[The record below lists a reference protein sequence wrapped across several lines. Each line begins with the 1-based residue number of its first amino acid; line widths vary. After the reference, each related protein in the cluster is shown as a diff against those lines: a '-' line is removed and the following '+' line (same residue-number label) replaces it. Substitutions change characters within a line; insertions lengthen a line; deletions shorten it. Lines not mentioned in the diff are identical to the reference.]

1 MSFIITIATR
11 EGIVMAADS
20 RLTLTFPDPNYSN
33 PKDPNEKL
41 RIAVPQSDTTRKLF
55 LAHNRIGISTCGDAV
70 IEGTPI
76 SGFIESFILSLPQG
90 ISVAETATGLLEY
103 VRQINPNL
111 NAWFHVTGYSGKNG
125 VQVTEAWLVGIAEN
139 HTRPSIAS
147 GEQGAQW
154 NGELDI
160 TSYT

>member
-1 MSFIITIATR
+1 
-11 EGIVMAADS
+11 
-20 RLTLTFPDPNYSN
+20 
-33 PKDPNEKL
+33 
-41 RIAVPQSDTTRKLF
+41 
-55 LAHNRIGISTCGDAV
+55 LAQNRIGISTCGDAV

-76 SGFIESFILSLPQG
+76 SGFIESFTLSLPEG

-111 NAWFHVTGYSGKNG
+111 NAWFHVTGYRGKNG
-125 VQVTEAWLVGIAEN
+125 VQVTEAWIVGIAEN
-139 HTRPSIAS
+139 QTRSSIAS

-160 TSYT
+160 KRKQCHVSALLSIFRVGHDLPTGSKMLPKPKRGLDQVLDVLAPSDF